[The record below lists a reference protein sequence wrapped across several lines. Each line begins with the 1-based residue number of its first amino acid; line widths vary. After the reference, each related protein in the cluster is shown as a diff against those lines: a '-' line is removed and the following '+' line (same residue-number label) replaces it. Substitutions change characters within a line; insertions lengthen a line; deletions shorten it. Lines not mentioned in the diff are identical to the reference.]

1 MKGESQ
7 TMNKQHKWLLIGLA
21 VGIVAVFCV
30 LGIIAHFEF
39 NKIAA
44 EKERREQLMREAVD
58 DLDGQYFP
66 LEGEATALRFYDYKN
81 IIVIFLNDDMF
92 ENHKHGDVKYKY
104 NLTYI
109 SDDKYQ
115 FVATLD
121 KLSST
126 VKEDY
131 SFRCILQK
139 CGDTYVLSNLETENP
154 YPEFTLSQ
162 MLKGQDLEE
171 METRENQQFM
181 GMLNYML
188 EESRKQKSSSE
199 VDDDTTAG
207 SSTGGSSSSSGSKSY
222 INGNYYDEIDSS
234 DYEID
239 QYYYDYDYELES
251 EDDAWEDFLDNPE
264 YWDDY

>member
-21 VGIVAVFCV
+21 VGIVAAFCV

-39 NKIAA
+39 NKNAA
-44 EKERREQLMREAVD
+44 EKERREQLMIDVVD

-81 IIVIFLNDDMF
+81 IIVLFLNGDMF

-115 FVATLD
+115 LVATLD

-139 CGDTYVLSNLETENP
+139 CGDKYVLSNLETENP
-154 YPEFTLSQ
+154 YP
-162 MLKGQDLEE
+162 
-171 METRENQQFM
+171 
-181 GMLNYML
+181 
-188 EESRKQKSSSE
+188 
-199 VDDDTTAG
+199 
-207 SSTGGSSSSSGSKSY
+207 
-222 INGNYYDEIDSS
+222 
-234 DYEID
+234 
-239 QYYYDYDYELES
+239 
-251 EDDAWEDFLDNPE
+251 
-264 YWDDY
+264 